1 MANPRVVQQME
12 NTVTQNNP
20 NLTAEQVNQQ
30 VYQLVLRDNYFNA
43 VMDLVS
49 SCYQFELSEDEIRVK
64 SKNLIDAD
72 PELTPDVSKQIVSL
86 NIKREL
92 IFEDIAKSLRII
104 VSDDQVKKTLD
115 QYYENTGKP
124 IREFLASR
132 DRFNEV
138 RKTLTDQLI
147 SERLMNAFRADF
159 QLDEFNQRMQAQAA
173 EQQQQQNSTA
183 PKSSQDVKKPK
194 AKTTTTKTT
203 RTSVGS
209 KTKNPKSN

>member
-72 PELTPDVSKQIVSL
+72 PELTPDISKQIVSL

-138 RKTLTDQLI
+138 KKTLTDQLI

-159 QLDEFNQRMQAQAA
+159 QLDEFNKRMQAQAA
-173 EQQQQQNSTA
+173 EKQTA
-183 PKSSQDVKKPK
+183 AAPQPTPDVKKSS
-194 AKTTTTKTT
+194 AKTTTTKTPK
-203 RTSVGS
+203 TSKRLKS
-209 KTKNPKSN
+209 KNTKSTT